1 MEQHKVLIIIVSVT
15 LAFAAVVGIGM
26 AFFYPRAADEAV
38 IATQDASADPR
49 RSFDP
54 IEFIRSPETAP
65 DAVDLL
71 REEPRGADDDVIII
85 YGVDDSA
92 SQVPREQRQGSS
104 EDTRSSVPT
113 DSPSTVRAPRESAPE
128 PTPAPAPREE
138 TRQAESARAAEPSQP
153 AERTEQRVRVTEYWI
168 QVISSPSR
176 DRVEQV
182 RVRLQEQ
189 NLGSRITSIDHNNTT
204 FFRLRVGPYTNKAEA
219 EKFLDWMKAL
229 DGFEES
235 YISEEYPMRTVSG

>member
-1 MEQHKVLIIIVSVT
+1 MEQHKVLIVVVSVT

-26 AFFYPRAADEAV
+26 AYFYPRATDDSLSV
-38 IATQDASADPR
+38 THDSSIDPR

-54 IEFIRSPETAP
+54 IEFIRSPETAT
-65 DAVDLL
+65 DSVELL
-71 REEPRGADDDVIII
+71 PEEPRGADDDVIII
-85 YGVDDSA
+85 YGVDDTL
-92 SQVPREQRQGSS
+92 SQPKNGRQPRVT
-104 EDTRSSVPT
+104 EDTRPSVPA
-113 DSPSTVRAPRESAPE
+113 DPAPTA
-128 PTPAPAPREE
+128 TKPAPREPASQPDQQGE
-138 TRQAESARAAEPSQP
+138 PQRAAPARP
-153 AERTEQRVRVTEYWI
+153 AEEAAPAEPAQQRVRVTEYWI

-176 DRVEQV
+176 DRVEQA
-182 RVRLQEQ
+182 RVRLQQQ

-219 EKFLDWMKAL
+219 DKFLDWVQAV

>member
-1 MEQHKVLIIIVSVT
+1 MEQHKVLIVIVSVT

-26 AFFYPRAADEAV
+26 AFFYPRATDDPLSV
-38 IATQDASADPR
+38 THDAGVDPR

-65 DAVDLL
+65 DSVELL
-71 REEPRGADDDVIII
+71 REEPRVADDDVIII
-85 YGVDDSA
+85 YGVDDSV
-92 SQVPREQRQGSS
+92 SQLPSERRPRPTEDVRPSPPADPAPS
-104 EDTRSSVPT
+104 EPTR
-113 DSPSTVRAPRESAPE
+113 RE
-128 PTPAPAPREE
+128 PTPREPTPEPVPTPAPREE
-138 TRQAESARAAEPSQP
+138 PRRADSAPRPAAP
-153 AERTEQRVRVTEYWI
+153 AEQRVRVTEYWI

-176 DRVEQV
+176 DRVEQA

-219 EKFLDWMKAL
+219 EKFLEWVRAV

>member
-26 AFFYPRAADEAV
+26 AYFYPRATDDPLSV
-38 IATQDASADPR
+38 THDAGVDPR

-65 DAVDLL
+65 DSVDLL
-71 REEPRGADDDVIII
+71 REEPRVADDDVIII
-85 YGVDDSA
+85 YGVDDSV
-92 SQVPREQRQGSS
+92 SQLPSERRPRPTEQPRP
-104 EDTRSSVPT
+104 SVPVEPA
-113 DSPSTVRAPRESAPE
+113 PSE
-128 PTPAPAPREE
+128 PARTEPAPAPAPREE
-138 TRQAESARAAEPSQP
+138 PRP
-153 AERTEQRVRVTEYWI
+153 ADPAPRPTAPAEQRVRVTEYWI

-176 DRVEQV
+176 DRVEQA

-219 EKFLDWMKAL
+219 EKFLEWVRAVE
-229 DGFEES
+229 GFEES

>member
-26 AFFYPRAADEAV
+26 AFFYPRAADDPLSV
-38 IATQDASADPR
+38 THDSSVDPR

-65 DAVDLL
+65 DSVELL
-71 REEPRGADDDVIII
+71 REEPRVADDDVIVI
-85 YGVDDSA
+85 YGVDDSV
-92 SQVPREQRQGSS
+92 SQLPGERRPRPA
-104 EDTRSSVPT
+104 EDTRPSVPADPT
-113 DSPSTVRAPRESAPE
+113 STQLAPREPAPE
-128 PTPAPAPREE
+128 PAPAPREE
-138 TRQAESARAAEPSQP
+138 PRPAEPVRP
-153 AERTEQRVRVTEYWI
+153 AEPAEQRVRVTEYWI

-176 DRVEQV
+176 DRVEQA
-182 RVRLQEQ
+182 RFRLQEQ

-204 FFRLRVGPYTNKAEA
+204 FFRLRVGPYSNKAEA
-219 EKFLDWMKAL
+219 EKFLDWMKAV

-235 YISEEYPMRTVSG
+235 YISEEYPMRTLNG

>member
-26 AFFYPRAADEAV
+26 AFFYPRAADDPLSV
-38 IATQDASADPR
+38 THDSSVDPR

-65 DAVDLL
+65 DSVELL
-71 REEPRGADDDVIII
+71 RQEPRVADDDVIII
-85 YGVDDSA
+85 YGVDDSV
-92 SQVPREQRQGSS
+92 SQLPSERRPRPSEDSRPSVPADPRPTQPEPREQ
-104 EDTRSSVPT
+104 
-113 DSPSTVRAPRESAPE
+113 APE
-128 PTPAPAPREE
+128 PAPAPQEE
-138 TRQAESARAAEPSQP
+138 TRRAEPARP
-153 AERTEQRVRVTEYWI
+153 AAPAEQRVRVTEYWI

-176 DRVEQV
+176 DRVEQA

-204 FFRLRVGPYTNKAEA
+204 FFRLRVGPYANKAEA
-219 EKFLDWMKAL
+219 EKFLEWVKAV